1 MNRTFLTIMT
11 RKSSSICP
19 TGVAGGTA
27 AIGAAEVTKVAADVT
42 AGVAAAGVAA
52 AGTAARVAACFHDRG
67 SSLIYHL
74 LQRLIA
80 SF

>member
-52 AGTAARVAACFHDRG
+52 CFHDRG
-67 SSLIYHL
+67 SSLIYQL

>member
-1 MNRTFLTIMT
+1 MNRNFLTIMT
-11 RKSSSICP
+11 QIIFNLSR

-27 AIGAAEVTKVAADVT
+27 AISAAEVTEVAAEVT
-42 AGVAAAGVAA
+42 AGVAA
-52 AGTAARVAACFHDRG
+52 AGTAARVAACFHGRG